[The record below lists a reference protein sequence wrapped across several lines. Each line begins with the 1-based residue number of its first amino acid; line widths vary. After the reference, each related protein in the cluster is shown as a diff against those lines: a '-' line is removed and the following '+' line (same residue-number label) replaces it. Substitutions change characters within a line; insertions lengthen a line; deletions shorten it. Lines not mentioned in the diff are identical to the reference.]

1 MEALSVAIRLCWELC
16 EMFLSDVGA
25 AYETEVA
32 PTHVLWPW
40 AVSVKTR
47 VLSRSVSTVSANW
60 MDLDPFLTT
69 GNRLGVGRSLVQAE
83 APER

>member
-1 MEALSVAIRLCWELC
+1 MPLLLLQPLVIGILPVVFPTFLTLLC
-16 EMFLSDVGA
+16 
-25 AYETEVA
+25 Y
-32 PTHVLWPW
+32 H
-40 AVSVKTR
+40 VKTR

-69 GNRLGVGRSLVQAE
+69 GSRFCVGRSLVQAE